1 MFHEEFAEFPISRS
15 ASEPQSHSDILTG
28 LSDLQDFLS
37 IFARVGTF
45 KTKVMFLP
53 SLTCKT
59 SPGCWFQSTGMVK
72 LMDPQS
78 GDVVLEGVV
87 PEGVIKVEAGSEWT
101 TETG

>member
-1 MFHEEFAEFPISRS
+1 MRILQSSLLGFRTPITLRQLNGPFRFA
-15 ASEPQSHSDILTG
+15 G
-28 LSDLQDFLS
+28 LLS
-37 IFARVGTF
+37 IFATVGTF

-87 PEGVIKVEAGSEWT
+87 PEGVIKVEARSEWT